1 MAKRQI
7 DLADERTLTTS
18 GVHTNINSN
27 RDEQQQQVE
36 RERERTF
43 LFQVC
48 SLRVVHRTC
57 LDLIIEI
64 NDTRKKKKNAE
75 SRDLF
80 FPLA

>member
-43 LFQVC
+43 LFQVY
-48 SLRVVHRTC
+48 SLRVVQ
-57 LDLIIEI
+57 
-64 NDTRKKKKNAE
+64 
-75 SRDLF
+75 
-80 FPLA
+80 